1 MISCDVYNLNREKVS
16 EAELREDIF
25 GVPVKRHV
33 LHQVVLAQL
42 AAKRSGSAST
52 KGRSSV
58 KASGAKLWRQKG
70 TGRARVGDAA
80 SPIRKGGGVAFGPK
94 QRTYC
99 YHVSKKVR
107 KIALRM
113 AFTDK
118 VASDKLVIVK
128 DFKEFSELKTK
139 KFVELLKRF
148 DLNKTLIVTHDKEDT
163 LERSSRNV
171 QDAKVIR
178 HQGLNVYD
186 ILKYDF
192 VMLEESVLRDIGEAL
207 S

>member
-1 MISCDVYNLNREKVS
+1 MISCNVYNLNREKVS
-16 EAELREDIF
+16 EADLREDIF
-25 GVPVKRHV
+25 GVPVKKHV

-42 AAKRSGSAST
+42 AARRSGCAST

-80 SPIRKGGGVAFGPK
+80 APIRKGGGVAFGPK
-94 QRTYC
+94 QRKYN
-99 YHVSKKVR
+99 HRVSKKTR
-107 KIALRM
+107 KVALRM
-113 AFTDK
+113 ALTDK
-118 VASDKLVIVK
+118 VASGKLVIVK
-128 DFKEFSELKTK
+128 DFNEFLELKTK

-148 DLNKTLIVTHDKEDT
+148 ELSKALIVTHDKEDI
-163 LERSSRNV
+163 LEKSSRNV
-171 QDAKVIR
+171 QDAKVVR

-186 ILKYDF
+186 ILKYN
-192 VMLEESVLRDIGEAL
+192 VLMLEESVLKDIGEAL